1 MTVYIVLSRPYMR
14 SVTNSLIANM
24 AIADL
29 LMTFSAMPYSVA
41 YSYVQS
47 RWFGGIMGMITCK
60 ILHFS
65 VTLSI
70 AASILSLIVI
80 ALDRF
85 VAVAYPFKRL
95 RSIRKISATS
105 GIIWVLSVILSSPY
119 LYSYKAVLVQ
129 DGNYHCFVMWEP
141 LADSLRASR
150 IYFTFVFISLY
161 IVPLFV
167 IAVFYCII
175 SIKLWVRQIPGNPT
189 AANIRHA
196 ELGKRRTIKMLIIVV
211 IVFALCWLPAH
222 LMHYFNFY
230 DEKTTRKLPELL
242 YLFAFGVS
250 HANSAINPYLYIIL
264 SRNFR
269 RAFLDVIRSCFNPTG
284 NLVRPGERDSTSQTN
299 LSRGMSLEHVTPFG
313 RRAVYE
319 LSGTE
324 NSGDLLRARQIGLL
338 KVTELETK

>member
-41 YSYVQS
+41 YSFVQS
-47 RWFGGIMGMITCK
+47 RWFGGIMGMTTCK

-65 VTLSI
+65 ITLSI

-105 GIIWVLSVILSSPY
+105 GIIWVLSVILSSPN
-119 LYSYKAVLVQ
+119 LYSYKAILVQ

-141 LADSLRASR
+141 LASR

-175 SIKLWVRQIPGNPT
+175 SFKLWVRQIPGNPT

-196 ELGKRRTIKMLIIVV
+196 ELGKRRTIKMLIVVV

-242 YLFAFGVS
+242 YLVAFGVS

-269 RAFLDVIRSCFNPTG
+269 RAFFEVIRSCFNPTG

-313 RRAVYE
+313 RRAAYE

-324 NSGDLLRARQIGLL
+324 NSGDLLRVRQIGLV